1 MRGSMI
7 KGRINRETYSGS
19 GLLDNGGEENARK
32 KKKGKIEKKKG
43 K

>member
-1 MRGSMI
+1 MGD
-7 KGRINRETYSGS
+7 NSGS